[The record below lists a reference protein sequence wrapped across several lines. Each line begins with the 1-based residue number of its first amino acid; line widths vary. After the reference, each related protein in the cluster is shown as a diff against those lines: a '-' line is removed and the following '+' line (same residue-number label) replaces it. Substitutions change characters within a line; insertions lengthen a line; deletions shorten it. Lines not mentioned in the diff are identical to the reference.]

1 MKMTDTIA
9 QFFPIMRSQ
18 LTAMQLDVEH
28 NPQEWHQALRD
39 AIDQGAFI
47 KIEFALVAGGKVD
60 SRLLLVSPKGE
71 AAEICMVGGGS

>member
-1 MKMTDTIA
+1 MKMIDTIA

-28 NPQEWHQALRD
+28 NPQAWHQALRD